1 MLLSMKRDIA
11 GQGPI
16 FHDSTATS
24 LGTSAEPRTPC
35 SMRVRTFVSLREAL
49 FGVGR
54 LDRRLAVHGRF
65 GVCRQF
71 SALAVLANT
80 SPARTDK
87 AVHRE

>member
-1 MLLSMKRDIA
+1 
-11 GQGPI
+11 
-16 FHDSTATS
+16 
-24 LGTSAEPRTPC
+24 
-35 SMRVRTFVSLREAL
+35 MRVRTFVSLREAL